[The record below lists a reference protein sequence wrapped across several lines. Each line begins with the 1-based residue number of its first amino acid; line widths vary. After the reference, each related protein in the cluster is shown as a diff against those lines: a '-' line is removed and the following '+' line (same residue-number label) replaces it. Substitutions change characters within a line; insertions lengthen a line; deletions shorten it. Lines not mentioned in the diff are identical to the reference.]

1 MSSNLPPTRTIR
13 VLIVDDEPDLR
24 LLLRTMLS
32 IDQRVEIA
40 GEAADGAEGLA
51 LFRALRPDVLVV
63 DQRMPVL
70 EGMEVAARVLADH
83 PDQTV
88 ILMSAFLNDAIVEQA
103 TGLGI
108 RRVMGKQNLMDI
120 VDEIVGLVA

>member
-24 LLLRTMLS
+24 VLLRTMLS